1 VKQNLEEV
9 GIPIEI
15 EATDVAGWN
24 QRTSNWDYDIAF
36 TYLYQNG
43 DPAIGVDRNYKTS
56 QIAKG
61 NPFNNVE
68 GYSNPELDKLFE
80 QAAVAYPASKRQ
92 ELYDQVQKKLQEDV
106 PVAWLLELGFP
117 TIYNCK
123 VQDIVTTASGLPE
136 SMRDAWIKK

>member
-1 VKQNLEEV
+1 
-9 GIPIEI
+9 
-15 EATDVAGWN
+15 
-24 QRTSNWDYDIAF
+24 
-36 TYLYQNG
+36 
-43 DPAIGVDRNYKTS
+43 VDRNYKTS